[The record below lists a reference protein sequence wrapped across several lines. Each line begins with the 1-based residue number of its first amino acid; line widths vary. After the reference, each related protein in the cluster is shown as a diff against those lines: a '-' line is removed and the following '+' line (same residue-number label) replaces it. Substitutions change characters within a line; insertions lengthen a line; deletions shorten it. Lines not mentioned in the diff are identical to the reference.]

1 MKINKKIGLLLEKI
15 REKGP
20 LVHHLTNYVTVNDCA
35 NITLAIGASP
45 VMADDIN
52 EVKDMVSLASSLV
65 INIGTLNSRTVESML
80 AAGKKANERGI
91 PVILDPVGAG
101 ATPYRTEVAKK
112 ILGDIKLS
120 VIRGNISEIKALCG
134 LDSVTKGVDAAEA
147 ISHDKDKISAEMDF
161 ARKAAKKL
169 KAVIAITG
177 AIDIIT
183 NGESLYTVENGHKI
197 MSRVTGTGCMCSSLI
212 GSCLGTGEDILTAAL
227 SGVAAMGI
235 AGEVAYE
242 KVKEK
247 NLGTGS
253 LKVYIIDE
261 IFKINKETIIKRG
274 KIYEQ

>member
-1 MKINKKIGLLLEKI
+1 LKINKKIGLLLEKI

-101 ATPYRTEVAKK
+101 ATPYRTEIAKK

-147 ISHDKDKISAEMDF
+147 ISDDKDKISAEMDF

-169 KAVIAITG
+169 KAIIAITG

-183 NGESLYTVENGHKI
+183 NGECLYTVENGHKI

-212 GSCLGTGEDILTAAL
+212 GSCLGTGEDSLTAAL